1 MKKCIF
7 LTAVFIFLIV
17 PIFIYPL
24 TLVRVGY
31 IDLDLLIKTYTEKY
45 LETEIDMRNDYLT
58 QQQSEYNEKYYSMS
72 ASERNEYQGKMN
84 DQRNALSM
92 IRYNQ
97 LFWQRSGE
105 IRDDIIFQIIQRNLM
120 DAIKKTSELE
130 GFSLILDNTG
140 NFIYGSEDI
149 NLTDKVLFRL
159 EEKLLEL
166 QESEPVVPISFELDE
181 NFEIKPAPKTE
192 TNTE

>member
-1 MKKCIF
+1 
-7 LTAVFIFLIV
+7 
-17 PIFIYPL
+17 
-24 TLVRVGY
+24 
-31 IDLDLLIKTYTEKY
+31 
-45 LETEIDMRNDYLT
+45 
-58 QQQSEYNEKYYSMS
+58 
-72 ASERNEYQGKMN
+72 
-84 DQRNALSM
+84 M

-120 DAIKKTSELE
+120 DSIKKTSELE

-149 NLTDKVLFRL
+149 NLTDNVLFRL

-166 QESEPVVPISFELDE
+166 QESEPQVPLSYELEEYFET
-181 NFEIKPAPKTE
+181 KPAVE
-192 TNTE
+192 

>member
-1 MKKCIF
+1 MKKWTF
-7 LTAVFIFLIV
+7 LFVLLVFMIIPFLV
-17 PIFIYPL
+17 YPI

-31 IDLDLLIKTYTEKY
+31 IDLDFLISTYTEKY
-45 LETEIDMRNDYLT
+45 LETEIALRSDYLSLL
-58 QQQSEYNEKYYSMS
+58 QSEYNEKYYSM
-72 ASERNEYQGKMN
+72 NETEKN
-84 DQRNALSM
+84 DFQAEINEQRNTLSM

-105 IRDDIIFQIIQRNLM
+105 IRDEIIFQIIQRNLM
-120 DAIKKTSELE
+120 ESIKKTSELE

-149 NLTDKVLFRL
+149 NLTDNVLFRL

-166 QESEPVVPISFELDE
+166 QESEPRVPISSELE
-181 NFEIKPAPKTE
+181 EYYE
-192 TNTE
+192 TNPAVE